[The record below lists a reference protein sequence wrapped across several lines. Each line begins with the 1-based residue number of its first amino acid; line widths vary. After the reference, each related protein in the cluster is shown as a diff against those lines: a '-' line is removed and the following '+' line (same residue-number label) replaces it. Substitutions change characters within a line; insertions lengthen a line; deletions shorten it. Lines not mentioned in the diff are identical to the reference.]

1 MPKKE
6 PTPVEYRRQPTE
18 ASIDPTRLYR
28 SDEAMLRMG
37 WRPSGWRAAR
47 HAGLATHKSGKRYFV
62 LGADLIAFVTEQRG
76 EAIS

>member
-1 MPKKE
+1 MPAADE
-6 PTPVEYRRQPTE
+6 PRRQPVD

-47 HAGLATHKSGKRYFV
+47 RAGLKFSRYGKRAFV
-62 LGADLIAFVTEQRG
+62 MGADLIAFIHEHG
-76 EAIS
+76 EVAT